1 MPPLELS
8 MVSPSPDSSM
18 VSPDSRIPDSEYGV
32 PGFFPRIQ
40 DTRRLARGI
49 LSRSRMQVRPPLR
62 KPIIPLFP
70 IRAIRSIRGLN
81 SHRLGVFA
89 HGRRLPF
96 VGLQL
101 TILALRG

>member
-1 MPPLELS
+1 
-8 MVSPSPDSSM
+8 
-18 VSPDSRIPDSEYGV
+18 
-32 PGFFPRIQ
+32 
-40 DTRRLARGI
+40 
-49 LSRSRMQVRPPLR
+49 MQVRPPLR

-81 SHRLGVFA
+81 FHRLGVFA